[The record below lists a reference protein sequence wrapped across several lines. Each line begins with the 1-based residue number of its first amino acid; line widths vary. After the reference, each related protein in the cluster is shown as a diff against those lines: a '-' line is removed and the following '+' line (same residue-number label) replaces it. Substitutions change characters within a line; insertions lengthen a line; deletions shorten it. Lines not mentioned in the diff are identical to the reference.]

1 MSMDENVFFREAT
14 LRICS
19 SLDIET
25 ALKNCF
31 EYVKAFIPA
40 IRMSLHIWDADLNL
54 VRFVASVGANL
65 PEGSEKVL
73 SLPEK
78 GRSERAALLEKGE
91 IIHIANQPDPK
102 LGLQEIQE
110 RLGLNPNIS
119 MMSMALKLEGN
130 RIGSLGL
137 VADGVNQYTD
147 EHARLLLL
155 LHGPFAIAMSNALKH
170 QELIRYKDMLAD
182 DNRYLFDEL
191 RSALGDEIIGS
202 DFGLKTVM
210 EMVQQVA
217 PLDSP
222 VLLLGETG
230 TGKEVIANAIH
241 YSSPRKDGPFIKV
254 NCGAIPETLLDSE
267 LFGHEKGAF
276 TGAISQRRGRFER
289 ADKGTIFLDEIGELP
304 PQAQVRLLH
313 VLQKKEIERVGGT
326 RSIPVDI
333 RILSATNRNLQEMI
347 ASGRFR
353 EDLWFRL
360 NVFPITI
367 PPLRQRKEDIPALVH
382 HFVDRKSM
390 ELKLTER
397 PVLAPGTIDKL
408 VAYHWPGN
416 VRELENMVERALI
429 QNHGGILSFDTLL
442 PGLAPGDRKGVQDAG
457 RHRVLLSL
465 DEIAGRHIRRALEMA
480 RGKINGPG
488 GAAQILGLH
497 PNTLR
502 KRMNKLGIPYGRRS
516 WLLPG
521 SQTERTKP

>member
-1 MSMDENVFFREAT
+1 MNVDENVFFREAT

-25 ALKNCF
+25 ALRRCF
-31 EYVKAFIPA
+31 EYLRLFMPVVG
-40 IRMSLHIWDADLNL
+40 MSLHILDADLNVL
-54 VRFVASVGANL
+54 RFVASVGANL
-65 PEGSEKVL
+65 PEGSEQVMP
-73 SLPEK
+73 LPEK
-78 GRSERAALLEKGE
+78 GRNERAALLKNGE
-91 IIHIANQPDPK
+91 IVRIMNQLDPK
-102 LGLQEIQE
+102 LGLQEVQE
-110 RLGLNPNIS
+110 RLGFNPDIS
-119 MMSMALKLEGN
+119 VMSMALKLEGN
-130 RIGSLGL
+130 WIGDLGL
-137 VADGVNQYTD
+137 IADGLNQYND

-155 LHGPFAIAMSNALKH
+155 LHEPFAIAMSNALKH
-170 QELIRYKDMLAD
+170 KEVIRFKDMLAD

-191 RSALGDEIIGS
+191 RSVLGDEIIGS
-202 DFGLKTVM
+202 DFGLRGVM

-217 PLDSP
+217 PLESP

-276 TGAISQRRGRFER
+276 TGAIRQRRGRFER

-326 RSIPVDI
+326 SSIPVDI
-333 RILSATNRNLQEMI
+333 RVISATHRNLEEMI

-360 NVFPITI
+360 NVFPIMI
-367 PPLRQRKEDIPALVH
+367 PPLRQRREDIPALVH
-382 HFVDRKSM
+382 HFINRKSV
-390 ELKLTER
+390 ELKVTER
-397 PVLAPGTIDKL
+397 PVLVPGAIDGL
-408 VAYHWPGN
+408 IAYDWPGN

-429 QNHGGILSFDTLL
+429 KHRGGVLSFEPLL
-442 PGLAPGDRKGVQDAG
+442 PLAVSGGREGVQDVG
-457 RHRVLLSL
+457 QSQPQLSL
-465 DEIAGRHIRRALEMA
+465 DEMNARHIRQAMKLA
-480 RGKINGPG
+480 QGKINGPG
-488 GAAQILGLH
+488 GAAQILGIH

-516 WLLPG
+516 WQPSNG
-521 SQTERTKP
+521 QT